1 MPRPLEPFTLE
12 HFREYASRLVFEDH
26 ETHPPEDWQLAIAGD
41 VFKGYTEVWEITP
54 EANGKSTFI
63 AQLALYG
70 ADYSH
75 EPWIP
80 VGAAAAQQAKIIYTQ
95 AEGFVHR
102 TPGMRNR
109 FKCLG
114 GYKLIRSLRNHGVG
128 IQIYAHDPKT
138 GDGVIPYPFA
148 ILDELHRHPDLR
160 LYSLW
165 LGKLRKRGGQLLAA
179 STAGEPYSPFENL
192 RKQVRDRATKR
203 KRDGAYLRA
212 EGGGLVLHEYMVQRE
227 EDCSDMERVKE
238 ANPFSG
244 VTVAGLTQQYDS
256 PTRDDGDWK
265 RLKCNRPARSAESAI
280 TDKEWD
286 DAQVRA
292 EEWDQAQIIDIGLD
306 WAPKWDTTALV
317 PLWKGPHYRLLG
329 PPKILVPP
337 RDGTFLHP
345 DEVKTALHD
354 LGAGRTISAVIM
366 DMSRAQDIAAYIE
379 DELGLTV
386 IEWGTSNKFAV
397 EDFNSV
403 MEGLRNGTLKH
414 TGDPGL
420 RVHAMNAIARR
431 LPGGDY
437 RFERPNQSRGSVAQQ
452 DRRVIDA
459 LTAMGMVVSFSNR
472 QPAAESVYASRGMAV
487 A

>member
-1 MPRPLEPFTLE
+1 M
-12 HFREYASRLVFEDH
+12 
-26 ETHPPEDWQLAIAGD
+26 
-41 VFKGYTEVWEITP
+41 
-54 EANGKSTFI
+54 
-63 AQLALYG
+63 
-70 ADYSH
+70 
-75 EPWIP
+75 
-80 VGAAAAQQAKIIYTQ
+80 
-95 AEGFVHR
+95 
-102 TPGMRNR
+102 
-109 FKCLG
+109 
-114 GYKLIRSLRNHGVG
+114 G

-286 DAQVRA
+286 DAQVPA
-292 EEWDQAQIIDIGLD
+292 AEWDNAQIIDIGLD

-354 LGAGRTISAVIM
+354 LGAGRTISTVIM
-366 DMSRAQDIAAYIE
+366 DMSPRPGHRGLHRGRARPDRDRVGHVEQVRGRGLQ
-379 DELGLTV
+379 LGH
-386 IEWGTSNKFAV
+386 GRA
-397 EDFNSV
+397 
-403 MEGLRNGTLKH
+403 RNGTLKH

-459 LTAMGMVVSFSNR
+459 LTATGMVTSFSNR
-472 QPAAESVYASRGMAV
+472 KPAAESVYASRGMVV